1 MGGTEVWLPL
11 LLGGM
16 GAAGS
21 MMSGGAEGKL
31 GGYGPSGIGEAPTR
45 SSIDPT
51 LLGNILAPIEQMTGV
66 AAGRARQP
74 VTLPGAF
81 VQPTPMFSG
90 GGMAMPIGTTAVDP
104 ALQQPHLMGLPGIN
118 TGQGP
123 LSSPYKEYV
132 PHSIRD
138 PFPNQWGAVAQ
149 PSSQLPESGGGIPQL
164 QGALELLGVHSDPMG
179 NLTHGG
185 RPLFTGANPNE
196 NADPGNTGQ
205 WGPTAEAQCN
215 AQPGMEW
222 INGEC
227 QLANDPTSTTNKE
240 DCEAAD
246 GVWTGSECED
256 VTGADL

>member
-31 GGYGPSGIGEAPTR
+31 GGYGPRGIGEAPTR

-51 LLGNILAPIEQMTGV
+51 LLGNILAPIEQMTGG

-132 PHSIRD
+132 PHSIRA
-138 PFPNQWGAVAQ
+138 PFPNQWGTVAQ
-149 PSSQLPESGGGIPQL
+149 PSSQLPESGGGIQQL

-179 NLTHGG
+179 NLTYEGG
-185 RPLFTGANPNE
+185 YIFTATTPPGAPRPGGGAPVPDDGKPPTG
-196 NADPGNTGQ
+196 
-205 WGPTAEAQCN
+205 
-215 AQPGMEW
+215 
-222 INGEC
+222 
-227 QLANDPTSTTNKE
+227 
-240 DCEAAD
+240 
-246 GVWTGSECED
+246 
-256 VTGADL
+256 GAG

>member
-123 LSSPYKEYV
+123 LSSPYEPY
-132 PHSIRD
+132 IRPPTHGTGHPD
-138 PFPNQWGAVAQ
+138 PNQWGTVAQ
-149 PSSQLPESGGGIPQL
+149 PSSQLPEFGGGIPQL

-196 NADPGNTGQ
+196 NADPGNI
-205 WGPTAEAQCN
+205 AEAQCN

-227 QLANDPTSTTNKE
+227 QLANDPTSTTNRE

-256 VTGADL
+256 VTGAGL